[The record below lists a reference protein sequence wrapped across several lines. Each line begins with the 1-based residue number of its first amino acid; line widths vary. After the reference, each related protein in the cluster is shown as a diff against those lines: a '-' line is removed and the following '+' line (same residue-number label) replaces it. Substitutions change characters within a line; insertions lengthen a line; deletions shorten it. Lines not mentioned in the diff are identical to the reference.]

1 MIYLYLMRQFQNM
14 DLTVLLSKIPYQ
26 RTNRIIPYYTI
37 HTHAYIQV
45 FHYIFILFCSKIK
58 QVSTEFTYPVLPF
71 QGRASVYIIT

>member
-45 FHYIFILFCSKIK
+45 FHYISYYFVAKLNKS
-58 QVSTEFTYPVLPF
+58 VLNSLIQF
-71 QGRASVYIIT
+71 YRFRDALVYIIT